1 MLGENSQNCPTWK
14 DLTTAYAYTS
24 ARKLR
29 ACLFSKGLFC
39 ARSPPHSDAGGGGEN
54 EDGGGGGDGG
64 RGDLMLV
71 VGVRMRMVVVVGM
84 VVVVI

>member
-39 ARSPPHSDAGGGGEN
+39 ARSPPHRDAGGGGEN

-64 RGDLMLV
+64 RGDNDL
-71 VGVRMRMVVVVGM
+71 